1 MTAVIGAFLQSEET
15 AADRSIGPTE
25 AVMKRFW
32 FVLVP
37 LVLVVGAI
45 IGACRSTGAGQPG
58 LLALAQSRGLSP
70 EDAARALKTF
80 VPPGGRDEFLLF
92 ASGGHSGQIHVIG
105 VPSMR
110 LLKTIA
116 VFTPEPWQ
124 GYGYGAD
131 WSEQALAGEA
141 PDGSGTNGHNGH
153 GANGA
158 QKEPLR
164 WGDAHHPAL
173 SETNG
178 KYDGR
183 WIYINDRANGRI
195 GMADLGDFR
204 TKQVLQV
211 PNLMTS
217 HGGVFATPNTEY
229 VHISSKVPALK
240 AWNASQ
246 GQSVT
251 LNDHLNKYA
260 DIYRGYSTFIKV
272 DPKSGRMLL
281 EESFQIELPP
291 YTQDLADAGKG
302 ASDGFAFIN
311 SYNVEMAT
319 GGVEQGKPPIEVGAS
334 KLDFDYLHIV
344 NWKKAEQ
351 VVAAG
356 KFTRINGIRVISL
369 ETAVAEDLLHLAPEP
384 RSPHGVDVAPK
395 GDYISVAGKLD
406 PHVTVY
412 GIDRIKQAIANK
424 TYEGKD
430 RYGVPILK
438 FDAVVAGKVELG
450 AGPLHTQYDNQ
461 GNAYTSLYLESAVAK
476 WTLGEPYHSADKA
489 FKLVDKVSIHYNI
502 GHLATAEGDTM
513 DPQGKYLIAMNKW
526 SIDRHTNVGPLHPQ
540 NFQLIDLTGP
550 KMELIADMPVGF
562 GEPHY
567 AQLVR
572 ASIIKAHEVYEPGT
586 APATNAK
593 SPTSITSEQEARI
606 VRSQGKVEV
615 WMNVVRSHF
624 TPDIV
629 TAKVGDKVIIHLT
642 NTERTADATHGF
654 AIPTRNVMLSLDPG
668 ESTTVEFVADKP
680 GTFSFYC
687 TEFCSALHLE
697 MQGWLIVEK

>member
-1 MTAVIGAFLQSEET
+1 MKKVLLVVIPLVVIAGVIGACS
-15 AADRSIGPTE
+15 ARS
-25 AVMKRFW
+25 
-32 FVLVP
+32 
-37 LVLVVGAI
+37 
-45 IGACRSTGAGQPG
+45 AGSGQG
-58 LLALAQSRGLSP
+58 QLLSIAQSRGLTP

-80 VPPGGRDEFLLF
+80 VPPGGRDEYMLF

-110 LLKTIA
+110 LMKTIA

-131 WSEQALAGEA
+131 WSEQSLGGQTHTA
-141 PDGSGTNGHNGH
+141 
-153 GANGA
+153 ANGN
-158 QKEPLR
+158 KEPLR
-164 WGDAHHPAL
+164 WGDSHHPAL
-173 SETNG
+173 SETDG

-183 WIYINDRANGRI
+183 WIYINDRAHGRI
-195 GMADLGDFR
+195 GMVDLSDFR
-204 TKQVLQV
+204 AKQILQI
-211 PNLMTS
+211 PNLQTS
-217 HGGVFATPNTEY
+217 HGGIFATPNTQY

-240 AWNASQ
+240 AWNASK
-246 GQSVT
+246 GQTVT
-251 LNDHLNKYA
+251 LDDHLNRYA
-260 DIYRGYSTFIKV
+260 DIYRGYSTFVSV
-272 DPKSGRMLL
+272 DPNTGRMDLAK
-281 EESFQIELPP
+281 SFQIELPP

-319 GGVEQGKPPIEVGAS
+319 GGIQQGRPPLEVGAS
-334 KLDFDYLHIV
+334 QLDFDYLHIID
-344 NWKKAEQ
+344 WKKAEQ

-356 KFTRINGIRVISL
+356 KVTELNGIRVISL
-369 ETAVAEDLLHLAPEP
+369 ETAVSEGLLHLAPEP
-384 RSPHGVDVAPK
+384 RSPHGVDIAPK
-395 GDYISVAGKLD
+395 GDYITVSGKLD
-406 PHVTVY
+406 PHATVY
-412 GIDRIKQAIANK
+412 GIDLIKKAIADKN
-424 TYEGKD
+424 YEGKD

-476 WTLGEPYHSADKA
+476 WTLGAPYHPADKA

-502 GHLATAEGDTM
+502 GHLATTQGDTM

-540 NFQLIDLTGP
+540 NFQLIDISGP
-550 KMELIADMPVGF
+550 KMELIADMPIGF

-567 AQLVR
+567 AQL
-572 ASIIKAHEVYEPGT
+572 IKADTLKAHNVYALGIS
-586 APATNAK
+586 PASNTK
-593 SPTSITSEQEARI
+593 SPNAIATEKDARI
-606 VRSQGKVEV
+606 VRRPGVTEV

-629 TAKVGDKVIIHLT
+629 TAKVGDKVIVHLT
-642 NTERTADATHGF
+642 NTEQTQDATHGF
-654 AIPTRNVMLSLDPG
+654 AIPTRNVMVSLDPG
-668 ESTTVEFVADKP
+668 ETTTVEFIADKP
-680 GTFSFYC
+680 GTYSYYC

-697 MQGWLIVEK
+697 MQGWLIIEK

>member
-1 MTAVIGAFLQSEET
+1 
-15 AADRSIGPTE
+15 
-25 AVMKRFW
+25 MKRLMFLGITVAIA
-32 FVLVP
+32 FV
-37 LVLVVGAI
+37 AAATF
-45 IGACRSTGAGQPG
+45 GACRTGSGGQGP
-58 LLALAQSRGLSP
+58 LLSIAQERGLSP

-80 VPPGGRDEFLLF
+80 VPPGGRDDFLLF

-124 GYGYGAD
+124 GYGFGAD
-131 WSEQALAGEA
+131 WSEQALQGVKG
-141 PDGSGTNGHNGH
+141 DHSSHTVGSGTSKD
-153 GANGA
+153 A
-158 QKEPLR
+158 LR
-164 WGDAHHPAL
+164 WGDAHHPAM
-173 SETNG
+173 SETGG

-183 WIYINDRANGRI
+183 WIYVNDRAHGRI
-195 GMADLGDFR
+195 GMADLADFR

-211 PNLMTS
+211 PNLQTS

-246 GQSVT
+246 GQTAT
-251 LNDHLNKYA
+251 LDDHLNRYA
-260 DIYRGYSTFIKV
+260 DIYRGSSTFLKV
-272 DPKSGRMLL
+272 DPKSGQMILK
-281 EESFQIELPP
+281 ESFQIELPP
-291 YTQDLADAGKG
+291 YTQDLADAGKV
-302 ASDGFAFIN
+302 ASDGYAFIN

-319 GGVEQGKPPIEVGAS
+319 GGIEQGKPPIEVGAS
-334 KLDFDYLHIV
+334 QLDFDFLHII

-351 VVAAG
+351 VIAAG
-356 KFTRINGIRVISL
+356 KFTEINGIRVISL
-369 ETAVAEDLLHLAPEP
+369 ETAAAEGILHLAPEP
-384 RSPHGVDVAPK
+384 RSPHGVDVAPN
-395 GDYISVAGKLD
+395 GNYITVSGKLD

-412 GIDRIKQAIANK
+412 GMDRIKQAIDAKNF
-424 TYEGKD
+424 EGTD

-476 WTLGEPYHSADKA
+476 WTLGEPYHAGDNA
-489 FKLVDKVSIHYNI
+489 FKLRDKVSIHYNI
-502 GHLATAEGDTM
+502 GHLATAEGDTV

-540 NFQLIDLTGP
+540 NFQLIDISGA
-550 KMELIADMPVGF
+550 KMELLADMPIGF

-572 ASIIKAHEVYEPGT
+572 ASTIKGHPVYEPGT
-586 APATNAK
+586 SPMSMQK
-593 SPTSITSEQEARI
+593 SPDGIESEQQARI
-606 VRSQGKVEV
+606 ERKPGVVEV

-629 TAKVGDKVIIHLT
+629 RAKVGDKIIVHLT
-642 NTERTADATHGF
+642 NTERTPDATHGF
-654 AIPTRNVMLSLDPG
+654 AVPTKNVMLSLDPG
-668 ESTTVEFVADKP
+668 ETTTVSFVVDTP
-680 GTFSFYC
+680 GTYSYYC

>member
-1 MTAVIGAFLQSEET
+1 MTAVIGAQTGSVET
-15 AADRSIGPTE
+15 AGVEGIDPSTE
-25 AVMKRFW
+25 AVMKKS
-32 FVLVP
+32 
-37 LVLVVGAI
+37 LVLVSVMVVIVAAG
-45 IGACRSTGAGQPG
+45 IGACRSTGGQSQ
-58 LLALAQSRGLSP
+58 LLSLAQSRGLSP
-70 EDAARALKTF
+70 EDAARAVKTF

-131 WSEQALAGEA
+131 WSEAAL
-141 PDGSGTNGHNGH
+141 
-153 GANGA
+153 GANGGHGTHA
-158 QKEPLR
+158 ANGPKEPLR

-173 SETNG
+173 SETAG

-183 WIYINDRANGRI
+183 WIYINDRAHGRI
-195 GMADLGDFR
+195 GMADLSDFR

-211 PNLMTS
+211 PNLQTS
-217 HGGVFATPNTEY
+217 HGGIFATPNTEY

-246 GQSVT
+246 GQTVT
-251 LNDHLNKYA
+251 LDDHLKRYA

-272 DPKSGRMLL
+272 DPKTGRMLVDQ
-281 EESFQIELPP
+281 SFQIELPP

-319 GGVEQGKPPIEVGAS
+319 GGIEQGRPPIEVGAS
-334 KLDFDYLHIV
+334 QLDFDYLHII

-351 VVAAG
+351 VIAAG
-356 KFTRINGIRVISL
+356 KFTTINGIRVISL
-369 ETAVAEDLLHLAPEP
+369 ETAAAEGVLHLAPEP
-384 RSPHGVDVAPK
+384 RSPHGVDVAPR
-395 GDYISVAGKLD
+395 GDYITVSGKLD

-412 GIDRIKQAIANK
+412 GIDRIKQAIEAK

-430 RYGVPILK
+430 RYGIPILK

-450 AGPLHTQYDNQ
+450 AGPLHTQYDAE
-461 GNAYTSLYLESAVAK
+461 GHGYTSLYLESAVAK
-476 WTLGEPYHSADKA
+476 WTLGAPYHPAGKA
-489 FKLVDKVSIHYNI
+489 FTLVDKVSIHYNI
-502 GHLATAEGDTM
+502 GHLATAQGDTM
-513 DPQGKYLIAMNKW
+513 DPQGKYLVAMNKW

-540 NFQLIDLTGP
+540 NFQLIDISGP
-550 KMELIADMPVGF
+550 KMELLADMPIGF

-567 AQLVR
+567 AQLVK
-572 ASIIKAHEVYEPGT
+572 ADTIKAHNVYEPGT
-586 APATNAK
+586 SPATGGK
-593 SPTSITSEQEARI
+593 SATGIESEQQARI
-606 VRSQGKVEV
+606 VRKPGVVEV

-624 TPDIV
+624 TPDIIK
-629 TAKVGDKVIIHLT
+629 AKVGDKVIVHIT
-642 NTERTADATHGF
+642 NTERTPDATHGF
-654 AIPTRNVMLSLDPG
+654 AVPTKNVMLSLDPG
-668 ESTTVEFVADKP
+668 ESTTVEFVVDKP
-680 GTFSFYC
+680 GTYSFYC